1 MDLEGSPPALGSSRT
16 SGAILR
22 GKALGNVL
30 NHADFPKARSG
41 DVFLAGSALVDY
53 KVFAYLVYSDPVKFN
68 VIPDPTLP
76 ANTIFRISTVPPLE
90 SVVVLKK
97 VANRLDS
104 VAGVYSKVFYILNLL
119 IIF

>member
-16 SGAILR
+16 TGAIFH

-30 NHADFPKARSG
+30 NHADYPKACSG
-41 DVFLAGSALVDY
+41 DIFFAGSAQVDY

-68 VIPDPTLP
+68 VIPDPSLP

-90 SVVVLKK
+90 SVVVLNK
-97 VANRLDS
+97 VASRLDS
-104 VAGVYSKVFYILNLL
+104 VTGVSSKIFNVLNLL